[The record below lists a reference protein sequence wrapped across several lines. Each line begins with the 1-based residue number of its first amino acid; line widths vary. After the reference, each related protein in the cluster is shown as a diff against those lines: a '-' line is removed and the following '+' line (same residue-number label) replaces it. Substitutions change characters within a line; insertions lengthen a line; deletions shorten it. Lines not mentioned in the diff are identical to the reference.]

1 MFELRITEKKE
12 QIKYTII
19 VSILFALL
27 THGYRFFN
35 SIYTH
40 DSLLMIVQ
48 NDNAWQI
55 SLGRF
60 LQPFIIL
67 FRGNITSGW
76 LIGFLAVIWWT
87 LAVLTIVLYFDLN
100 NKVVIALISAIM
112 VSNLTVINSN
122 AAFLPWV
129 DIFGLALFTSLIGII
144 LVSEDNIAKNGIGI
158 LFLIISLGLYQAY
171 IEVAITIAIIILIC
185 ELAKGEKIKC
195 IAIKTAKMLV
205 CGVVAGGLY
214 FLTWK
219 GIQKYLGIWTS
230 DGNNGFSHAQDFGG
244 KGFFDFAKEAYSY
257 FFSILFN
264 DVRFSTFSQG
274 NKILDV
280 IGKACLLLTIAFII
294 YSIVL
299 NSIKNKPP
307 IINIILQFILLALLP
322 FGANCVYILDK
333 GIHHT
338 LINYSFYLVYVF
350 ALILL
355 EQNHKVIANEIK
367 KSRRVVS
374 AIIAVAIFFVVWS
387 NIVFANQIYQRIQL
401 TEKATVSLFTRIVS
415 DIEDEEGYVPG
426 ETPVVFLGNFEDSP
440 YLVNIQGFEQ
450 LNLYG
455 MGKTL
460 ATYNSLEKA
469 VLNFYINANM
479 NIQDVGQYTDEMKK
493 IPNYPA
499 KGSIQFIEDRL
510 VVKISDWNF

>member
-1 MFELRITEKKE
+1 MFELRITEKRE
-12 QIKYTII
+12 QIKYTVI
-19 VSILFALL
+19 VSMLIALL

-60 LQPFIIL
+60 FQPFIIL
-67 FRGNITSGW
+67 LRGNITSGW
-76 LIGFLAVIWWT
+76 LVGFLAAIWWT
-87 LAVLTIVLYFDLN
+87 LAVLIIVIYFDLK
-100 NKVVIALISAIM
+100 NKVVITLISGIM
-112 VSNLTVINSN
+112 ISNLTVINGN

-129 DIFGLALFTSLIGII
+129 DIFGLALVVSLIGIF
-144 LVSEDNIAKNGIGI
+144 LASDDNIAKNGIGI
-158 LFLIISLGLYQAY
+158 LLLTVSLGLYQAY

-185 ELAKGEKIKC
+185 ELAKGERIKC
-195 IAIKTAKMLV
+195 IAIKAAKMLA
-205 CGVVAGGLY
+205 CGVAAGGLY
-214 FLTWK
+214 FLLWK
-219 GIQKYLGIWTS
+219 VSQKCFGIWTS
-230 DGNNGFSHAQDFGG
+230 TGNNGFAHTGDFGG
-244 KGFFDFAKEAYSY
+244 KGLFDFIGEAYRY

-264 DVRFSTFSQG
+264 DVQFSTFSQG
-274 NKILDV
+274 SKIWEV
-280 IGKACLLLTIAFII
+280 VGKASLLLTIAFII

-299 NSIKNKPP
+299 NSIINKPP
-307 IINIILQFILLALLP
+307 VINVILQFILLAIFPL
-322 FGANCVYILDK
+322 GANCVYILDK

-338 LINYSFYLVYVF
+338 LMNYSFYLIYVF
-350 ALILL
+350 ALILW
-355 EQNHKVIANEIK
+355 EKKHEVIANEMK
-367 KSRRVVS
+367 KAKRIVP
-374 AIIAVAIFFVVWS
+374 AIIVVAIFFVVWS

-440 YLVNIQGFEQ
+440 YLSNIQGFEQ

-460 ATYNSLEKA
+460 ATYNGLEEA
-469 VLNFYINANM
+469 VLNYYINANI
-479 NIQDVGQYTDEMKK
+479 NIQNVGQYTDEMKK
-493 IPNYPA
+493 LPNYPA
-499 KGSIQFIEDRL
+499 KDSIQFIEDCL